1 MLERVHPFFS
11 SSIVVASLLSSSSA
25 RRAAMCVVSTS
36 TLKTNLSYSR
46 QCSLKSSI
54 ALLTPFRSISQVP
67 HRSAS
72 FAGTSSLMT
81 PSSSIRSSFPG
92 RIEYLRLILCG
103 MTIRPFEPTFTC
115 ILLPRPARVD
125 MYYLVK
131 RLPWIAGCACPHSYP
146 EPQALLPL
154 PALTRGAV
162 PLPHEHSPLF
172 NLNPLC

>member
-1 MLERVHPFFS
+1 MS
-11 SSIVVASLLSSSSA
+11 SLSA
-25 RRAAMCVVSTS
+25 RRAAMYVVSMS
-36 TLKTNLSYSR
+36 TLKTNPSHSR

-81 PSSSIRSSFPG
+81 PSSSSIRSSFPG

-115 ILLPRPARVD
+115 ILLPRSARVD

-131 RLPWIAGCACPHSYP
+131 RLPWTAGCASPHGRP
-146 EPQALLPL
+146 EPRALLTLHVLVRVAVLL
-154 PALTRGAV
+154 PCAV
-162 PLPHEHSPLF
+162 FSFSLSFLV
-172 NLNPLC
+172 NGLS